1 MRLARLSDPDDG
13 ATLVFGEPVVGVLDT
28 TADHDYFFVE
38 LNAGDTIVID
48 ARSAALDPRVFAG
61 TDTTGLRFLQGDDDG
76 GRGLLELDARL
87 IYTAEDRRVGMS
99 SWSLTPAI
107 HAPQATS

>member
-1 MRLARLSDPDDG
+1 M
-13 ATLVFGEPVVGVLDT
+13 GVLDT
-28 TADHDYFFVE
+28 TVDHDHFYIE
-38 LNAGDTIVID
+38 LEEGESIVID

-87 IYTAEDRRVGMS
+87 IYTAGQTGRHVILGR
-99 SWSLTPAI
+99 
-107 HAPQATS
+107 